1 MRKWSKAIAIGLC
14 VCMMGTTAL
23 AEANNE
29 DVVSSATQKA
39 QTQDQQM
46 PSGMPGQQN
55 QMTPPTMPGQQNQ
68 DRQNQMTPPTM
79 PNQQSPDGQNSERPE
94 MPGNMNGERPD
105 LPDGQNSE
113 RPAMPGQQNQDGQ
126 NQMTPPAMPG
136 QQNQDGQNSE
146 RPEMPGNMNGERPEL
161 PDGQNGERP
170 EMPGNM
176 NGAPG
181 MPGGMGGP
189 GGDNAPTDYSAAN
202 TVTESTTGA
211 NYASNTDSENAV
223 LVSQGNVTL
232 SGSTVNK
239 TGSSSNESA
248 DFYGINAA
256 VLATNGSTLTI
267 EDAEIT
273 SDGGHANGV
282 FSYGS
287 GTTVNVSDTSITTS
301 GNNSGGLM
309 TTGGATL
316 NAANVTVATSGNSSA
331 AIRSDRGGGTVT
343 VTGGS
348 YDTTG
353 VGSPAIYS
361 TADITVSEAT
371 LSATTSEAVVIEGGN
386 TVTLNNVEI
395 TGSNT
400 KLNGQSTV
408 KTNVLIYQSMS
419 GDASEGASSFT
430 MTDGSMTAET
440 GAMFHVTNTTTTIN
454 LENVD
459 FTYASDS
466 NVFLD
471 ASADS
476 WGRTGSNGGQ
486 VTLNLKSQD
495 ITGAILSD
503 SVSSVTLNLD
513 ADSTWTLT
521 GDSYVTA
528 FNGDLSHVNLNG
540 YTLYVNGTAVTK

>member
-1 MRKWSKAIAIGLC
+1 MKRFYVFCLFSQPDQAKNRQRRQSKERMIKMKKWIKAIAVGLC
-14 VCMMGTTAL
+14 VCMMGTAAL
-23 AEANNE
+23 AETAGT
-29 DVVSSATQKA
+29 DTVTGATQNSRN
-39 QTQDQQM
+39 TQDQQM
-46 PSGMPGQQN
+46 P
-55 QMTPPTMPGQQNQ
+55 
-68 DRQNQMTPPTM
+68 
-79 PNQQSPDGQNSERPE
+79 
-94 MPGNMNGERPD
+94 
-105 LPDGQNSE
+105 
-113 RPAMPGQQNQDGQ
+113 PAMPGRQSQEGQSQMMPPPMPNQRNQDGQGQMMPPPMPNQQNQDGQ
-126 NQMTPPAMPG
+126 NQQTPPAMPG
-136 QQNQDGQNSE
+136 GE
-146 RPEMPGNMNGERPEL
+146 NGKRPEL
-161 PDGQNGERP
+161 PGGQDGRQ
-170 EMPGNM
+170 PG
-176 NGAPG
+176 G
-181 MPGGMGGP
+181 MPSGMPGMGGP
-189 GGDNAPTDYSAAN
+189 GGNSAPTEYSAAN
-202 TVTESTTGA
+202 TVTESSAGA
-211 NYASNTDSENAV
+211 SYTSTADSENAV

-267 EDAEIT
+267 EAAEIT

-301 GNNSGGLM
+301 GNCSGGLM
-309 TTGGATL
+309 TTGGAAL

-361 TADITVSEAT
+361 TADITVSDAA
-371 LSATTSEAVVIEGGN
+371 LSATASEAVVIEGGN
-386 TVTLNNVEI
+386 SVTLNNVKI
-395 TGSNT
+395 SGSNT

-408 KTNVLIYQSMS
+408 NTNVLIYQSMS
-419 GDASEGASSFT
+419 GDASEGASTFT
-430 MTDGSMTAET
+430 MKDGSMTAAT
-440 GAMFHVTNTTTTIN
+440 GAMFHVTNTTTAIN

-466 NVFLD
+466 NVFLS

-521 GDSYVTA
+521 GDSYLTA
-528 FNGDLSHVNLNG
+528 FNGDLSHVDLNG
-540 YTLYVNGTAVTK
+540 YTLYVNGAAVSK